1 MKLIP
6 LSKNKFAKVD
16 DDMFDFLMRWKWHY
30 DGKYARRHT
39 PRADGKQGNIQMH
52 RVIAQADPR
61 VFIDHKNGDT
71 LDNQRYNL
79 RISNH
84 STNAMN
90 MRKHRGA
97 SQYKGV
103 CKEGNSWR
111 VQIWKNNKRVFTVL
125 TPNERHAALIY
136 NLNAPALFG
145 EYARLNFSDA
155 IVGLSVDA

>member
-6 LSKNKFAKVD
+6 LSQNKFAKVD
-16 DDMFDFLMRWKWHY
+16 DELYGFLNQWNWHF

-39 PRADGKQGNIQMH
+39 PRMDGKQGNELMH
-52 RVIAQADPR
+52 RVIAQADPG

-71 LDNQRYNL
+71 LDNQRENL

-103 CKEGNSWR
+103 CRAGNYWH
-111 VQIWKNNKRVFTVL
+111 VQIWKDNKRVFTAL
-125 TPNERHAALIY
+125 TKNERWAAMMY
-136 NLNAPALFG
+136 DLNAAALFG
-145 EYARLNFSDA
+145 EYARLNFADA
-155 IVGLSVDA
+155 IVAIHVDA